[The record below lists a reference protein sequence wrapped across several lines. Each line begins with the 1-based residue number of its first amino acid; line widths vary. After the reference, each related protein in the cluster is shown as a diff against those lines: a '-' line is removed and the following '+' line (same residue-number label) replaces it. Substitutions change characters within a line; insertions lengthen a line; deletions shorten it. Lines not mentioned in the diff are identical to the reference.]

1 MLDWAS
7 SSAGH
12 NRLADR
18 AGSGQFER
26 PHRIAGELSMVDVED
41 VFLPV
46 EGFKQRT
53 GIRAQGDVLAT
64 DGFLQEPS
72 THAADHAQRVG
83 LAFGEGCMAGEMGH
97 QHGRCDRMPD
107 VLRLSETIERQALV
121 VVS

>member
-1 MLDWAS
+1 
-7 SSAGH
+7 
-12 NRLADR
+12 
-18 AGSGQFER
+18 
-26 PHRIAGELSMVDVED
+26 MVDVED

-107 VLRLSETIERQALV
+107 VLRLSETIERQALGGGILKRQHANNAHDLIGTKPHQR
-121 VVS
+121 